1 MYKDAGNEVSR
12 TAARENIY
20 KGVKSVSTISNSKSE
35 PPNDA
40 DEG

>member
-1 MYKDAGNEVSR
+1 MYKDTGNEVSR

-20 KGVKSVSTISNSKSE
+20 KGVKSVSTISNSNE